1 MTARVRNPWWMPP
14 FLGRVPQGLER
25 SHVSLLGLI
34 ALGLLFEQYD
44 LSIINSAIMH
54 MRPRRKK

>member
-1 MTARVRNPWWMPP
+1 MPP